1 MQRPTVCGDM
11 AGPNKEVEA
20 RKRAEV
26 AAYVRQL
33 YERGNYTSQAE
44 MANDVG
50 VTASS
55 VSPWL
60 SEQPKPG
67 RGIGPHNLMK
77 LIQAVER
84 RKEGASAVPI
94 DRPLE
99 TRLQALEEIVESQG
113 QAMTRALSGLAKEVR
128 AIRKPPDAQDAG
140 ATGAGG

>member
-1 MQRPTVCGDM
+1 MG
-11 AGPNKEVEA
+11 GPDPDREA

-26 AAYVRQL
+26 AAYVREL
-33 YERGNYTSQAE
+33 YERGGYESQAE
-44 MANDVG
+44 MASDLG
-50 VTASS
+50 VAASS

-60 SEQPKPG
+60 SQKPG
-67 RGIGPHNLMK
+67 TGRGMSAYHLMNL
-77 LIQAVER
+77 IRAVER
-84 RKEGASAVPI
+84 RKAGASAVPI

-113 QAMTRALSGLAKEVR
+113 KAMTRALSGLAKEVR